1 MVCISAVRFII
12 SLSKYF
18 MMLGLEVRVPGLN
31 TLGKNIFN
39 ILNYYKIFRFPG
51 FFGRFLGYSLGVDRA
66 LKYMYVYR
74 VFFGSDKERGMQR
87 WEGGVSI
94 N

>member
-1 MVCISAVRFII
+1 
-12 SLSKYF
+12 
-18 MMLGLEVRVPGLN
+18 MLGLEVRVPGLN

-66 LKYMYVYR
+66 LKYIYVYK
-74 VFFGSDKERGMQR
+74 VF
-87 WEGGVSI
+87 WEWCRKRDAETGGGG
-94 N
+94 